1 MRDKAPIL
9 VTGAHRTGTTWVGK
23 MLTAS
28 GQAAYISEPLNVLH
42 RPGVLRVPTSHW
54 YTYICNDNEQ
64 AYLQPI
70 QEMLGFRYHGLAE
83 IKSSVGEII
92 MVKVTM
98 YCTEVCPYCV
108 RAEQL
113 LKKRGVTEIEKI
125 RIDLLPEQR
134 DIMVAK
140 TGRRTVPQI
149 YIGEH
154 HVGGFDD
161 MAELDSQGGLVPLL
175 QG

>member
-1 MRDKAPIL
+1 
-9 VTGAHRTGTTWVGK
+9 
-23 MLTAS
+23 ML
-28 GQAAYISEPLNVLH
+28 
-42 RPGVLRVPTSHW
+42 
-54 YTYICNDNEQ
+54 
-64 AYLQPI
+64 
-70 QEMLGFRYHGLAE
+70 
-83 IKSSVGEII
+83 
-92 MVKVTM
+92 KVTM

-113 LKKRGVTEIEKI
+113 LKRRGVTEIEKI

-134 DIMVAK
+134 DIMMAK

-161 MAELDSQGGLVPLL
+161 MAELDSQGGLLPLL
-175 QG
+175 NG

>member
-1 MRDKAPIL
+1 
-9 VTGAHRTGTTWVGK
+9 
-23 MLTAS
+23 
-28 GQAAYISEPLNVLH
+28 
-42 RPGVLRVPTSHW
+42 
-54 YTYICNDNEQ
+54 
-64 AYLQPI
+64 
-70 QEMLGFRYHGLAE
+70 
-83 IKSSVGEII
+83 

-134 DIMVAK
+134 DIMMAK

-175 QG
+175 NG

>member
-1 MRDKAPIL
+1 
-9 VTGAHRTGTTWVGK
+9 
-23 MLTAS
+23 ML
-28 GQAAYISEPLNVLH
+28 
-42 RPGVLRVPTSHW
+42 
-54 YTYICNDNEQ
+54 
-64 AYLQPI
+64 
-70 QEMLGFRYHGLAE
+70 
-83 IKSSVGEII
+83 
-92 MVKVTM
+92 KVTM

-113 LKKRGVTEIEKI
+113 LKRRGVTEIEKI

-134 DIMVAK
+134 DIMMAR

-175 QG
+175 NG

>member
-1 MRDKAPIL
+1 VA
-9 VTGAHRTGTTWVGK
+9 
-23 MLTAS
+23 
-28 GQAAYISEPLNVLH
+28 
-42 RPGVLRVPTSHW
+42 
-54 YTYICNDNEQ
+54 
-64 AYLQPI
+64 
-70 QEMLGFRYHGLAE
+70 
-83 IKSSVGEII
+83 
-92 MVKVTM
+92 KVTM

-161 MAELDSQGGLVPLL
+161 MAELDSQGGLIPLL
-175 QG
+175 NG

>member
-1 MRDKAPIL
+1 
-9 VTGAHRTGTTWVGK
+9 
-23 MLTAS
+23 
-28 GQAAYISEPLNVLH
+28 
-42 RPGVLRVPTSHW
+42 
-54 YTYICNDNEQ
+54 
-64 AYLQPI
+64 
-70 QEMLGFRYHGLAE
+70 
-83 IKSSVGEII
+83 

-140 TGRRTVPQI
+140 TGRRTVPHI

-161 MAELDSQGGLVPLL
+161 MAELDSQGELVPLL
-175 QG
+175 NG

>member
-1 MRDKAPIL
+1 MA
-9 VTGAHRTGTTWVGK
+9 
-23 MLTAS
+23 
-28 GQAAYISEPLNVLH
+28 
-42 RPGVLRVPTSHW
+42 
-54 YTYICNDNEQ
+54 
-64 AYLQPI
+64 
-70 QEMLGFRYHGLAE
+70 
-83 IKSSVGEII
+83 
-92 MVKVTM
+92 KVTM

-161 MAELDSQGGLVPLL
+161 MAELDSQGELMPLL
-175 QG
+175 NA

>member
-1 MRDKAPIL
+1 
-9 VTGAHRTGTTWVGK
+9 
-23 MLTAS
+23 
-28 GQAAYISEPLNVLH
+28 
-42 RPGVLRVPTSHW
+42 
-54 YTYICNDNEQ
+54 
-64 AYLQPI
+64 
-70 QEMLGFRYHGLAE
+70 
-83 IKSSVGEII
+83 